1 MSNEIQDLEGPPGDE
16 ALRRDRPK
24 NPEDPTSAVESKRP
38 TSVSDSAPAQPKRK
52 TQAGAS
58 ARKRRKRFVL

>member
-1 MSNEIQDLEGPPGDE
+1 MNKEIDDLGRAPGE
-16 ALRRDRPK
+16 ASRAKDPSATPESAALKVQRQRPAFGSE
-24 NPEDPTSAVESKRP
+24 P
-38 TSVSDSAPAQPKRK
+38 APAQPKQK